1 VLQAF
6 PVVATGQ
13 DVVRLTDYLAEL
25 KQKVPDVS
33 HATLLVDPDVDYDT
47 IVQVMDAARVKQTVA
62 GGKVTREPL
71 FPQIALGDAP
81 T

>member
-1 VLQAF
+1 M
-6 PVVATGQ
+6 
-13 DVVRLTDYLAEL
+13 
-25 KQKVPDVS
+25 S

-47 IVQVMDAARVKQTVA
+47 IVQVMDAARVRQTVA